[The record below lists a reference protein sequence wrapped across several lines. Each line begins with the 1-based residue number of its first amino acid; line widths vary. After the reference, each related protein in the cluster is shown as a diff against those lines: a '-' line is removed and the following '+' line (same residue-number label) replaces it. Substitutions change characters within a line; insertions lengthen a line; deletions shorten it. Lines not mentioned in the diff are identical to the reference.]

1 MADIQEGH
9 PCRGMDCKDCVTCR
23 FDVELFP
30 DGVQPNKK
38 KADSMDR
45 KLCNGCV
52 NLERN
57 YEMRFGGR
65 FDAACKVCTY
75 EALGS
80 KRARRIDFNVSPS
93 SDIVTPDWC
102 PLKDSKPYGLPSP
115 STVSSARPKP
125 QETGPHPST
134 VPTPT
139 NDVSQLTYAE
149 KRERLKTLPKHL
161 EWNEIQEG
169 HIYVIPKIMS
179 QCRKIVKVLSK
190 TEMCCSCH
198 EISET
203 TGNEYQYI
211 CSVYPSDLE
220 AVFITEIHN
229 F

>member
-1 MADIQEGH
+1 MSDFQEGH
-9 PCRGMDCKDCVTCR
+9 PCRGMDCKDCITCR
-23 FDVELFP
+23 FDEYLFP

-38 KADSMDR
+38 KENNMDR
-45 KLCNGCV
+45 KLCNQCV

-65 FDAACKVCTY
+65 FDAACKICTY
-75 EALGS
+75 EALGAT
-80 KRARRIDFNVSPS
+80 RPRRIDFNVSVG

-102 PLKDSKPYGLPSP
+102 PLKAKLPYGLPSP
-115 STVSSARPKP
+115 TTVSSARPKP
-125 QETGPHPST
+125 QETGPQPSA
-134 VPTPT
+134 
-139 NDVSQLTYAE
+139 NESGELTYAE
-149 KRERLKTLPKHL
+149 KRDRMKLLPKHL
-161 EWNEIQEG
+161 EWDDIQEG
-169 HIYVIPKIMS
+169 HVYIIPRIMNQS
-179 QCRKIVKVLSK
+179 RKLVRVLSK

-211 CSVYPSDLE
+211 CSVYPNDLD